1 MYKKIFAIL
10 TLGISLILP
19 TKQAFAETLSVQPIG
34 SLTQLLGIS
43 EEQYQ
48 EELASGK
55 TPMQIAEEHGMSN
68 KVYLARTKKKTTVVK
83 QIAEKKPAV
92 KKVVTKKTAIKKPLK
107 TVKKATV
114 VKK

>member
-1 MYKKIFAIL
+1 
-10 TLGISLILP
+10 
-19 TKQAFAETLSVQPIG
+19 
-34 SLTQLLGIS
+34 
-43 EEQYQ
+43 
-48 EELASGK
+48 
-55 TPMQIAEEHGMSN
+55 MSN